1 MIFLFQIPN
10 SAISIPCLPAGSCTS
25 QLEKEMVP
33 FFDLTRQYQQIKR
46 EIILATRRVF
56 ERGRFI
62 LGEEVSTFEKEFSH
76 YCGVRFG
83 TGVGSGTDALYLA
96 LKAAGIGEGDE
107 VVTVANSFVATAF
120 AISFVG
126 AKPVFID
133 VDAKTYT
140 MDPNRLELLL
150 KREKGKKRGKKI
162 KAILPVHLYGHPAEM
177 DSIMHI
183 ADRYDLTVIE
193 DACQAHG
200 AKCRGKKVGSF
211 GAMACFSF
219 YPTKNLGGYG
229 DGGMVVTDRREY
241 DQKLRLLRC
250 YGERK
255 KYQHVLKGHNSR
267 LDEIQAAILRVKL
280 KYLDQWNEER
290 RRKAKI
296 YTERL
301 LPYGV
306 GCPSEKTGVRH
317 VYHLYTIQTRKRNSL
332 QAFLKKKGIETLIHY
347 PTPIPLQKAYQETK
361 YQESDLTVTD
371 QWSRRILSLPF
382 FPQMEASEM
391 EEVAEG
397 IGSFF
402 SHE

>member
-1 MIFLFQIPN
+1 
-10 SAISIPCLPAGSCTS
+10 
-25 QLEKEMVP
+25 MVP
-33 FFDLTRQYQQIKR
+33 FVDLNRQYKVIKG
-46 EIILATRRVF
+46 EVLSATRRVF

-76 YCGVRFG
+76 YCGVRYG

-120 AISFVG
+120 AISFTG
-126 AKPVFID
+126 ARPVFVDI
-133 VDAKTYT
+133 DAKTYT
-140 MDPNRLELLL
+140 MDPNHLELLL
-150 KREKGKKRGKKI
+150 KREKTKKGRKKI
-162 KAILPVHLYGHPAEM
+162 KAVLPVHLYGHPAEM
-177 DSIMHI
+177 DSVMEI

-200 AKCRGKKVGSF
+200 AKCEGKKVGSF

-255 KYQHVLKGHNSR
+255 KHEHVLKGHNSR
-267 LDEIQAAILRVKL
+267 LDEIQAAMLRVKL

-296 YTERL
+296 YTEKL
-301 LPYGV
+301 LPCGV
-306 GCPSEKTGVRH
+306 ICPSEKRGARH
-317 VYHLYTIQTRKRNSL
+317 VYHLYTINTRKRDSL
-332 QAFLKKKGIETLIHY
+332 QAF
-347 PTPIPLQKAYQETK
+347 
-361 YQESDLTVTD
+361 
-371 QWSRRILSLPF
+371 
-382 FPQMEASEM
+382 
-391 EEVAEG
+391 
-397 IGSFF
+397 
-402 SHE
+402 